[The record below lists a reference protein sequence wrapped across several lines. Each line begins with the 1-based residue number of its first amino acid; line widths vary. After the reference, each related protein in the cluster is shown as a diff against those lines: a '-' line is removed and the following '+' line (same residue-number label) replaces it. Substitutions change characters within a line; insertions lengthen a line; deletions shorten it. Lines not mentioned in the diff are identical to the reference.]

1 MSENKF
7 VEQFRRQ
14 EVSRINNEVQ
24 SEEKSDERMR
34 LEEKYGEVWDT
45 AELQKDFDV
54 TGFLAPYVDVRRKS
68 DGMTGSLEF
77 QHSPRLYFN
86 FSAHP

>member
-1 MSENKF
+1 MSENQF
-7 VEQFRRQ
+7 VEQFRRK
-14 EVSRINNEVQ
+14 EVGRINNEVK
-24 SEEKSDERMR
+24 SEDKSDERKR

-45 AELQKDFDV
+45 SELQRDFDV

-68 DGMTGSLEF
+68 DNMPGSLEF